1 MTFEELKEA
10 IKGKSFEEI
19 RDLTEK
25 YQNQDKLEA
34 HKLGEVY
41 TPTEVVDF
49 INNSI
54 KDLLKIH
61 FNKDLED
68 DDVEIIDPFAG
79 PGTFFNNLFDKIEPE
94 ALDKKIINKDIQA
107 YEYNED
113 TTEIANI
120 VLQNKLKEKK
130 CKSIFEVT
138 TTDTFKLYDTFTDE
152 EPELLTK
159 KRKNK
164 W

>member
-34 HKLGEVY
+34 HRLGEVY

-68 DDVEIIDPFAG
+68 DDIEIIDPSAG
-79 PGTFFNNLFDKIEPE
+79 PGTFFNNLFDKI
-94 ALDKKIINKDIQA
+94 
-107 YEYNED
+107 
-113 TTEIANI
+113 
-120 VLQNKLKEKK
+120 
-130 CKSIFEVT
+130 
-138 TTDTFKLYDTFTDE
+138 
-152 EPELLTK
+152 
-159 KRKNK
+159 
-164 W
+164 